1 MVPPPIWSLGRGLG
15 ARSCCKTLP
24 ETKGFVRT
32 GAGYAISV
40 VTRGKMKDPALV
52 ATERGSAGE
61 GRVAPD
67 EELVVGVAVGG
78 EELSVLGR
86 PHQTTDLVWVVFV
99 EGRGRGGRGG
109 VHRSN

>member
-1 MVPPPIWSLGRGLG
+1 M
-15 ARSCCKTLP
+15 
-24 ETKGFVRT
+24 
-32 GAGYAISV
+32 
-40 VTRGKMKDPALV
+40 

-67 EELVVGVAVGG
+67 EKLVVGMAVGG

-109 VHRSN
+109 EGERGRGEREVGYIAVIELV